1 MLPLF
6 GDERRRRAIN
16 LGGSSSATSQAAIL
30 EQARARRIE
39 REALRRREDS
49 AVKIQSWWRGK
60 LETWNVRRHMRQLF
74 LQDVTSLTGLRCLVF
89 IGQDD
94 DLLQQWS
101 AAMSTDD
108 QLLFG
113 GVASQDKAHWVT
125 LLRRVSVLLI
135 KSVAKAPST
144 SSAHTHLQVLCK
156 LLDPLYAARALGPA
170 ESDLPRALTQYVMQH
185 GLYQNVRSSIEAIA
199 LDSKDDPAILY
210 LVKLVYLP
218 FSNVLPL
225 TELFTQYLHALAIH
239 ILTIPLLPYRIPLTS
254 LSELSSK
261 LPLAYLQALSSCI
274 TDIVMQTSPSAQIN
288 IIANLLAFTPPR
300 YAVLPLP
307 SLAAYIQLLR
317 ALLSALPVHALDPP
331 FPDSKAQS
339 LSWED
344 DSDRDDDDNGHVP
357 GGLVVSH
364 SVLPVLDA
372 RTRKKLQTLPSSSH
386 LNTLLKLTR
395 QHHQLLPDI
404 VALLMA
410 LNIVWPAAKDKVLG
424 TLLLYGGGGL
434 VREIY
439 RDEVRPTPLGR
450 DENIVTVMDP
460 SFQDWWPPLLLL
472 TDLYTHTLRTMGD
485 DEFFSNSR
493 TLLTVNE
500 LIPFSRTLFNI
511 AFTLYWR
518 DDQSTLQDT
527 NVPGLNLRWIN
538 VRERLTKCLQAIHA
552 RDSRRP
558 FMPQN
563 HWHVDTQIDMSSFI
577 DAAVHEEQETD
588 EVSGLHAASKR
599 HRAYFSHLSP
609 RLGILS
615 NIPFAI
621 PFETRVHIFRL
632 FVQTD
637 MAKRGFNQFSRHNR
651 VEVSIRRGHIAQDG
665 YDKLSGVDLRAP
677 IFITF
682 IDQFGEPEA
691 GIDGGGVFK
700 EFFTSLCKEVF
711 DSDRGLWLETKKNE
725 IYPNPHSYASEAYN
739 LSWYR
744 FIGRILGKA
753 LYEGILVEVA
763 FAGFFLAKWL
773 DKQSFLDDL
782 ASLDPDLYQ
791 GLIFLKN
798 YTGNVE
804 DLSVNFTVATEEF
817 GVAKVVDLIP
827 NGSNVPVTREN
838 RLRYIYLVSHYRLT
852 KQIKLQSEAFFEGLS
867 VMIDP
872 KWLRMFNQQELQI
885 LLGGVNS
892 PIDLGDLRQHT
903 QYGGLYNDQDPTI
916 RAFWKVMESFDQE
929 QKRAFLRFVTSC
941 SRPPLLGFKQLNPNF
956 AIRDAGDDQHRL
968 PTAGTCVNLLK
979 LPRYTNERVLREKL
993 LQAISSGAGFD
1004 LS

>member
-1 MLPLF
+1 MLPMF
-6 GDERRRRAIN
+6 GDERRRRAMN
-16 LGGSSSATSQAAIL
+16 LGGSKSVTSPAAIL
-30 EQARARRIE
+30 EQAKALRNE
-39 REALRRREDS
+39 REVLRRREES
-49 AVKIQSWWRGK
+49 ALKIQSWWRGT
-60 LETWNVRRHMRQLF
+60 LEARSVRWRMRQLF
-74 LQDVTSLTGLRCLVF
+74 LQDMTSLTGLRCLVF
-89 IGQDD
+89 VGQDD
-94 DLLQQWS
+94 DLLQKWS
-101 AAMSTDD
+101 AAVSTNDRKY
-108 QLLFG
+108 LLFG

-125 LLRRVSVLLI
+125 LLCQVSVLLI
-135 KSVAKAPST
+135 RSVAKEPL
-144 SSAHTHLQVLCK
+144 SSSVLTHLQVLCK
-156 LLDPLYAARALGPA
+156 LLDPLYAARVLG
-170 ESDLPRALTQYVMQH
+170 SSDFDLPHVLTQYVMQH
-185 GLYQNVRSSIEAIA
+185 GLYHNVRISIEAIA
-199 LDSKDDPAILY
+199 LDSKNNPAVPY

-218 FSNVLPL
+218 FTNVPPL
-225 TELFTQYLHALAIH
+225 TELFTQYLHALVIH
-239 ILTIPLLPYRIPLTS
+239 ILTIPLLPYRFPLKP
-254 LSELSSK
+254 LSELSAK
-261 LPLAYLQALSSCI
+261 LPLAYLQSLSSCT
-274 TDIVMQTSPSAQIN
+274 TDIVTQTLISAQIN
-288 IIANLLAFTPPR
+288 IIANLLAFTPAR
-300 YAVLPLP
+300 YATLPLP
-307 SLAAYIQLLR
+307 SLAAYIQLLC
-317 ALLSALPVHALDPP
+317 ALLLAMPVNALDPP
-331 FPDSKAQS
+331 LSDSKS

-344 DSDRDDDDNGHVP
+344 DSDVDDENVLGGSAVP
-357 GGLVVSH
+357 H
-364 SVLPVLDA
+364 SALPVLDA
-372 RTRKKLQTLPSSSH
+372 RTRKRLQILPSSTH

-395 QHHQLLPDI
+395 QHPQLLPD
-404 VALLMA
+404 VVRLLMA
-410 LNIVWPAAKDKVLG
+410 LNVVWPTAEDMVLG
-424 TLLLYGGGGL
+424 SLLLYGGGGL

-439 RDEVRPTPLGR
+439 RDQVRPSPLGR
-450 DENIVTVMDP
+450 DENIATDMDP
-460 SFQDWWPPLLLL
+460 ALQDWWPPLLLL
-472 TDLYTHTLRTMGD
+472 TDLYTYTLRTMGD
-485 DEFFSNSR
+485 DEFFSNPR
-493 TLLTVNE
+493 TLLTLNE
-500 LIPFSRTLFNI
+500 LVPFSRTLFNI

-518 DDQSTLQDT
+518 DDQLKLQDT

-558 FMPQN
+558 FMPPN
-563 HWHVDTQIDMSSFI
+563 HWHIDTQIDMSSFI
-577 DAAVHEEQETD
+577 DAAVHEEQQSD
-588 EVSGLHAASKR
+588 ELSGPYVTSKR
-599 HRAYFSHLSP
+599 RQASVSHLSL

-637 MAKRGFNQFSRHNR
+637 MENRGYILFSRLNR
-651 VEVSIRRGHIAQDG
+651 TEVSIRRGHIAQDG

-677 IFITF
+677 IAITF

-711 DSDRGLWLETKKNE
+711 DTNRGLWLETKKNE
-725 IYPNPHSYASEAYN
+725 IYPNPHAYASETYN

-791 GLIFLKN
+791 GLVFLKN

-804 DLSVNFTVATEEF
+804 DLSLNHTVATEEF
-817 GVAKVVDLIP
+817 GVTKVVDLIP

-838 RLRYIYLVSHYRLT
+838 RLQYICLVSHYRLT

-867 VMIDP
+867 EMIDP

-885 LLGGVNS
+885 LLGGANS
-892 PIDLGDLRQHT
+892 PIDIEDLRQHT
-903 QYGGLYNDQDPTI
+903 NYGGLYNDQHPTI
-916 RAFWKVMESFDQE
+916 RAFWKAMESFDQE
-929 QKRAFLRFVTSC
+929 QRRAFLRFVTSC

-968 PTAGTCVNLLK
+968 PTASTCVNLLK
-979 LPRYTNERVLREKL
+979 LPMYTNERVLREKL
-993 LQAISSGAGFD
+993 LQAILSGAGFD